1 MAISIRD
8 NFSPTTQEPHG
19 PMVRNDV
26 GHPSF
31 TITIDGKVMPAYQ
44 SQSILSV
51 AIDNGIS
58 DIPNLCNDEKL
69 EPTSACRM
77 CLVHIEGEARPLP
90 SCNTAAL
97 PGMVVTTNSDELF
110 HIRRTNL
117 EMMLSD
123 HNAYCQPPCQ
133 VDCPTHIDIPGYLE
147 LIAKGEMKEA
157 ARLVKEVLPFP
168 FILGL
173 TCPAPCQKAC
183 RRALVDEEIAICR
196 MHGHAAETC
205 LLDPPLPYL
214 KDPDTGKKVAVVGGG
229 PAGLTNAYYL
239 ALHGHYVKV
248 FDMQPQAGGQLRY
261 GIPEYRLQKDMMDR
275 ELDGVWQLGVDF
287 QANVKLGRDFSVD
300 DLFAQGFDA
309 VFLGI
314 GAWTSNELRVEGED
328 ADGVVNAISYLAE
341 KVEGKPVPVEEGT
354 EVIVLGGGFTA
365 FDCTRTSL
373 RLGAKVHTMYRRG
386 RQEIGATMEETEDG
400 EAEGTDL
407 QFYVSQ
413 TKILTENGKV
423 TGVEFQKNK
432 LGEPDASGRRRP
444 VPIPGSEFQIH
455 CDAVIPAIGQA
466 VDKKVMTA
474 IAPNGV
480 KATKWGTVQTDPH
493 NLMTDRVG
501 VFAGGDCQMG
511 AKTIIE
517 GVAQGKL
524 AARAMHAYL
533 MGEDMKEVARR
544 LELEERRPDLFDIVP
559 YKPVEPKVKMPMLP
573 YEDRSRNFKLIEL
586 GYLKEQAEREAA
598 RCLQCACPAAG
609 QCDLQKYSIEHGL
622 ADNRFHDG
630 EPTDYHDY
638 DTDLSHSFILRDP
651 NKCINCTQC
660 VRVCHDV
667 IGPDCYGMF
676 GKGFDTIVETPFNV
690 SLHDTDCVS
699 CGACVQVC
707 PTGSLMMAERT
718 LSRYAFALDRC
729 IFCGDCVE
737 VCPHGAL
744 GETPNFELSF
754 FNRYGGD
761 VTLEKNDLANAP
773 NYLVRQRLPRSK
785 KSLPMMNPLV
795 RPLPP
800 RGIRE

>member
-1 MAISIRD
+1 
-8 NFSPTTQEPHG
+8 
-19 PMVRNDV
+19 MVRNDV

-31 TITIDGKVMPAYQ
+31 TITVDGKVMPAYQ
-44 SQSILSV
+44 GQSILSV

-90 SCNTAAL
+90 SCNTPAL
-97 PGMVVTTNSDELF
+97 PGMMVTTNSDELF

-147 LIAKGEMKEA
+147 LIAKGEMREA

-168 FILGL
+168 YILGL

-214 KDPDTGKKVAVVGGG
+214 KDPDTGKKVAVIGGG
-229 PAGLTNAYYL
+229 PSGMTAAYYL

-248 FDMQPQAGGQLRY
+248 LDMQPQAGGQLRY

-275 ELDGVWQLGVDF
+275 DLDGVWQLGVDF
-287 QANVKLGRDFSVD
+287 QANVKLGRDFTID

-309 VFLGI
+309 VYLGI
-314 GAWTSNELRVEGED
+314 GAWTSNELKVEGED

-341 KVEGKPVPVEEGT
+341 KVEGKPVPVEEGK
-354 EVIVLGGGFTA
+354 EVVVIGGGFTA

-444 VPIPGSEFQIH
+444 VPIPGSEFVVH

-474 IAPNGV
+474 IAPQGV

-524 AARAMHAYL
+524 GARSIHAYL

-573 YEDRSRNFKLIEL
+573 YEDRTRNFKIIEM
-586 GYLKEQAEREAA
+586 GYLREQAEREAA

-638 DTDLSHSFILRDP
+638 DTDLSH
-651 NKCINCTQC
+651 
-660 VRVCHDV
+660 
-667 IGPDCYGMF
+667 
-676 GKGFDTIVETPFNV
+676 
-690 SLHDTDCVS
+690 
-699 CGACVQVC
+699 
-707 PTGSLMMAERT
+707 
-718 LSRYAFALDRC
+718 
-729 IFCGDCVE
+729 
-737 VCPHGAL
+737 
-744 GETPNFELSF
+744 
-754 FNRYGGD
+754 
-761 VTLEKNDLANAP
+761 
-773 NYLVRQRLPRSK
+773 
-785 KSLPMMNPLV
+785 
-795 RPLPP
+795 
-800 RGIRE
+800 

>member
-1 MAISIRD
+1 MATSINTFSHLASEPD
-8 NFSPTTQEPHG
+8 NSFP
-19 PMVRNDV
+19 RNDL
-26 GHPSF
+26 GHPTF
-31 TITIDGKVMPAYQ
+31 TLTIDGQTLQAYVGQ
-44 SQSILSV
+44 TLLSV
-51 AIDNGIS
+51 AVDNGIS

-77 CLVHIEGEARPLP
+77 CLVHIEGVARPLP
-90 SCNTAAL
+90 SCNTAAQ
-97 PGMVVTTNSDELF
+97 PGMVVTTHSDELF
-110 HIRRTNL
+110 HLRRTNL
-117 EMMLSD
+117 ELMLSD

-133 VDCPTHIDIPGYLE
+133 VACPTHIDIPGYLE
-147 LIAKGEMKEA
+147 LIAKGAMKEA

-168 FILGL
+168 YILGL

-214 KDPDTGKKVAVVGGG
+214 KDPDTGKRVAIIGAG
-229 PAGLTNAYYL
+229 PSGLTCAYYL
-239 ALHGHYVKV
+239 ALHGHACKI
-248 FDMQPQAGGQLRY
+248 FDMQPQAGGMLRY
-261 GIPEYRLQKDMMDR
+261 GIPEYRLPKDVMDR
-275 ELDGVWQLGVDF
+275 EFDHVWQLGVDL
-287 QANVKLGRDFSVD
+287 QCNVKLGVDFTID

-309 VFLGI
+309 VYLAI
-314 GAWTSNELRVEGED
+314 GAWTSNQLGVPGENAEG
-328 ADGVVNAISYLAE
+328 VINAIAFLAE
-341 KVEGKPVPVEEGT
+341 KVEGKRVPVKEGS
-354 EVIVLGGGFTA
+354 EVVVLGGGFTT

-373 RLGAKVHTMYRRG
+373 RLGAKVHTGYRRSVKEMTATIE
-386 RQEIGATMEETEDG
+386 EIEDAD
-400 EAEGTDL
+400 AEGTHL
-407 QFYVSQ
+407 MFYVQQ
-413 TKILTENGKV
+413 TKVVVENGKV
-423 TGVEFQKNK
+423 AGIEFIKNK

-444 VPIPGSEFQIH
+444 VPIPGSEFTIK
-455 CDAVIPAIGQA
+455 CDTIIPAFGQNPDDS
-466 VDKKVMTA
+466 VLDEKS
-474 IAPNGV
+474 GV
-480 KATKWGTVQTDPH
+480 KWTKRSTIQTNPY
-493 NLMTDRVG
+493 NYMTDRWG
-501 VFAGGDCQMG
+501 VFAGGDAQMG

-517 GVAQGKL
+517 CVAQGKL
-524 AARAMHAYL
+524 GARSIHAFL
-533 MGEDMKEVARR
+533 NGEDMNDVARR
-544 LELEERRPDLFDIVP
+544 LELEERKPDLFDIVP

-573 YEDRSRNFKLIEL
+573 YEQRRRSFELIEL
-586 GYLKEQAEREAA
+586 GYLQEQAERESA

-630 EPTDYHDY
+630 EPSDYHDY
-638 DTDLSHSFILRDP
+638 EIDMSHSFILRDP

-676 GKGFDTIVETPFNV
+676 GKGFDTIVATPFNV

-718 LSRYAFALDRC
+718 LKRYAFALDRC

-754 FNRYGGD
+754 FNRFGED
-761 VTLEKNDLANAP
+761 VTLEKGDLAVAP
-773 NYLVRQRLPRSK
+773 NYLVRQRLPRGK
-785 KSLPMMNPLV
+785 KDVPVMSPLV
-795 RPLPP
+795 RPLPA

>member
-8 NFSPTTQEPHG
+8 NLSPIVFDADAK
-19 PMVRNDV
+19 MVRNDV
-26 GHPSF
+26 GQPSF
-31 TITIDGKVMPAYQ
+31 TLTIDGKTVTAYENQ
-44 SQSILSV
+44 TLLSV
-51 AIDNGIS
+51 ANDNGIT
-58 DIPNLCNDEKL
+58 DIPNMCNDEKL
-69 EPTSACRM
+69 EPTAACRM
-77 CLVHIEGEARPLP
+77 CLVHIEGMKQPIP
-90 SCNTAAL
+90 SCTTPAL

-117 EMMLSD
+117 EMLLSD

-147 LIAKGEMKEA
+147 LIAKGSMKEA

-168 FILGL
+168 YILGL

-183 RRALVDEEIAICR
+183 RRALVEEEIAICR

-205 LLDPPLPYL
+205 LLDPPHPYP
-214 KDPDTGKKVAVVGGG
+214 KDPPTGKKVAIVGAG
-229 PAGLTNAYYL
+229 PGGLTCAYYL
-239 ALHGHYVKV
+239 ALKGHYCKV
-248 FDMQPQAGGQLRY
+248 FDMQPQPGGMLRY
-261 GIPEYRLQKDMMDR
+261 GIPEYRLPKDIMDR
-275 ELDGVWQLGVDF
+275 ELDHVWALGVDAQYNVKLGVDF
-287 QANVKLGRDFSVD
+287 TID

-309 VFLGI
+309 VYLAI
-314 GAWTSNELRVEGED
+314 GAWTSNPLDAPGED
-328 ADGVVNAISYLAE
+328 ADGVVNAIAFLAE
-341 KVEGKPVPVEEGT
+341 KVEGKPVPVREGR
-354 EVIVLGGGFTA
+354 EVVVLGGGFTT

-373 RLGAKVHTMYRRG
+373 RLGAKVHTGYRRSIK
-386 RQEIGATMEETEDG
+386 EMTATMEEIEDA
-400 EAEGTDL
+400 EAEGTEL
-407 QFYVSQ
+407 MFYVQQ
-413 TKILTENGKV
+413 TKVIVEDGKV
-423 TGVEFQKNK
+423 AGLEFIKNK

-444 VPIPGSEFQIH
+444 VPIPGSEFTIK
-455 CDAVIPAIGQA
+455 CDVIIPAFGQKP
-466 VDKKVMTA
+466 DKSVLDEKS
-474 IAPNGV
+474 GV
-480 KATKWGTVQTDPH
+480 KWTKWTTIQTNPH
-493 NLMTDRVG
+493 NYMTDRWG
-501 VFAGGDCQMG
+501 VFAGGDAQMG

-517 GVAQGKL
+517 CVAQGKL
-524 AARAMHAYL
+524 GARSIHAFL
-533 MGEDMKEVARR
+533 NGEDMDDVARR
-544 LELEERRPDLFDIVP
+544 LELEERKPDLFDIVP

-573 YEDRSRNFKLIEL
+573 YEQRKRSFELIEL
-586 GYLKEQAEREAA
+586 GYLQEQAEREAA

-630 EPTDYHDY
+630 EVSDYHDY
-638 DTDLSHSFILRDP
+638 ELDLSHSFILRDP

-676 GKGFDTIVETPFNV
+676 GKGFDTIVSTPFNV

-718 LSRYAFALDRC
+718 LKRYAFALDRC

-754 FNRYGGD
+754 FNRFGPD
-761 VTLEKNDLANAP
+761 VTLEKGDLATAP
-773 NYLVRQRLPRSK
+773 DYLVRQRLPRGK
-785 KSLPMMNPLV
+785 KDLPVMSPLV
-795 RPLPP
+795 RPLPA

>member
-1 MAISIRD
+1 MAISVRD
-8 NFSPTTQEPHG
+8 TFSPITQEPQG
-19 PMVRNDV
+19 PLVRNDV

-31 TITIDGKVMPAYQ
+31 TITIDGKVMQAYQ
-44 SQSILSV
+44 GQTILSV
-51 AIDNGIS
+51 AVDNGIS

-77 CLVHIEGEARPLP
+77 CLVHIEGAARPLP
-90 SCNTAAL
+90 SCNTAAI
-97 PGMVVTTNSDELF
+97 PGMIVTTNSDELF

-133 VDCPTHIDIPGYLE
+133 IDCPTHIDIPGYLE
-147 LIAKGEMKEA
+147 LIAKGSMKEA
-157 ARLVKEVLPFP
+157 SRLVKEVLPFP
-168 FILGL
+168 YILGL

-183 RRALVDEEIAICR
+183 RRTLVEEEIAICR
-196 MHGHAAETC
+196 MHGHAAEYS
-205 LLDPPLPYL
+205 LLDPAVPYL
-214 KDPDTGKKVAVVGGG
+214 KDPSTGKKVAIVGAG
-229 PAGLTNAYYL
+229 PAGLTCAYYL
-239 ALHGHYVKV
+239 ALKGHYCKV
-248 FDMQPQAGGQLRY
+248 FDMQPQPGGMLRY
-261 GIPEYRLQKDMMDR
+261 GIPEYRLPKDIMDR
-275 ELDGVWQLGVDF
+275 EIDHVWQLGVDL
-287 QANVKLGRDFSVD
+287 QSSVALGRDFTID

-309 VFLGI
+309 VYIAI
-314 GAWTSNELRVEGED
+314 GAWTSNPLDAPGED
-328 ADGVVNAISYLAE
+328 AEGVVNAIAFLGE
-341 KVEGKPVPVEEGT
+341 KVEGKPVPVKEGT
-354 EVIVLGGGFTA
+354 EVVVLGGGFTT

-373 RLGAKVHTMYRRG
+373 RLGAKVHTGYRRSIK
-386 RQEIGATMEETEDG
+386 EMTATMEEIEDAD
-400 EAEGTDL
+400 AEGTEL
-407 QFYVSQ
+407 IFFVQQ
-413 TKILTENGKV
+413 TKAIVEDGKV
-423 TGVEFQKNK
+423 KGLEFLRNK

-444 VPIPGSEFQIH
+444 VPIKGSEFVVN
-455 CDAVIPAIGQA
+455 CDTIIPAFGQKPDKA
-466 VDKKVMTA
+466 VLDEKS
-474 IAPNGV
+474 GV
-480 KATKWGTVQTDPH
+480 KWTKWTTVQTNPH
-493 NLMTDRVG
+493 TYMTDRHA

-517 GVAQGKL
+517 CVAQGKL
-524 AARAMHAYL
+524 GARSIHSFL
-533 MGEDMKEVARR
+533 LGEDMNEVARR
-544 LELEERRPDLFDIVP
+544 LELEERKPDLFDIVP

-573 YEDRSRNFKLIEL
+573 YEDRKRNFTLIEM
-586 GYLKEQAEREAA
+586 GYLQEQAEREAA

-630 EPTDYHDY
+630 EPGDYHDY
-638 DTDLSHSFILRDP
+638 DLDLSHSFILRDP

-676 GKGFDTIVETPFNV
+676 GKGFDTIVATPFNV

-699 CGACVQVC
+699 CGACAQVC

-718 LSRYAFALDRC
+718 LTRYAFALDRC

-754 FNRYGGD
+754 FNRFGED

-773 NYLVRQRLPRSK
+773 DYLVRQRLPRSK
-785 KSLPMMNPLV
+785 KSLPVMSPLV
-795 RPLPP
+795 RPLPA
-800 RGIRE
+800 RSIRE

>member
-1 MAISIRD
+1 
-8 NFSPTTQEPHG
+8 
-19 PMVRNDV
+19 MVRNDV

-31 TITIDGKVMPAYQ
+31 TITVDGKVMPAYQ
-44 SQSILSV
+44 GQSILSV

-90 SCNTAAL
+90 SCNTPAL
-97 PGMVVTTNSDELF
+97 PGMVVSTNSDELF

-168 FILGL
+168 YILGL

-214 KDPDTGKKVAVVGGG
+214 KDPDTGKKVAVVGAG

-275 ELDGVWQLGVDF
+275 DLDGVWQLGVDF
-287 QANVKLGRDFSVD
+287 QANVKLGRDFTVD

-314 GAWTSNELRVEGED
+314 GAWTSNELKVEGED

-341 KVEGKPVPVEEGT
+341 KVEGKPVPVEEGK
-354 EVIVLGGGFTA
+354 EVVVIGGGFTA

-413 TKILTENGKV
+413 TKILTENDKV

-444 VPIPGSEFQIH
+444 VPIPGSEFVVH

-474 IAPNGV
+474 IAPQGV
-480 KATKWGTVQTDPH
+480 QATKYGTVQTNPH

-524 AARAMHAYL
+524 AARAMHGYL

-573 YEDRSRNFKLIEL
+573 YEDRTRNFKLIEM
-586 GYLKEQAEREAA
+586 GYLREQAEREAA

-638 DTDLSHSFILRDP
+638 ETDLSHSFILRDP

-754 FNRYGGD
+754 FNRYGDD

-795 RPLPP
+795 RPLPA
-800 RGIRE
+800 RSIRE